1 MDYLI
6 SKYDSIKDSSPTL
19 LKSSLEAGETV
30 VYWVKDKTVTQPM
43 EMVITSM
50 EERKAQI
57 RGKWESSNA
66 QLQSRMNDVTAELK
80 KRSDSF
86 QLQCVEGVNNVL
98 DYIEFSLENYTLPPS
113 DSEES
118 IKDAAEEA
126 SAIVTMRRM
135 WELTYRV
142 SAGSLKYATGSV
154 RTASEP
160 IVNQLHKHLH
170 PGHVRIRVSIIRDES
185 FLDRDDFERNDDLTA
200 IDRRIIVSVTRPVV
214 AKATAVYETT
224 VNIVGYPKRLI
235 AQVKSLTMKDVK
247 INGLRATNIIV
258 GGIVE
263 RFEYLKKN
271 QAFHNLLTWTERKE
285 KFLIGAQD

>member
-1 MDYLI
+1 M
-6 SKYDSIKDSSPTL
+6 
-19 LKSSLEAGETV
+19 

-224 VNIVGYPKRLI
+224 ANIVGYPKRLI